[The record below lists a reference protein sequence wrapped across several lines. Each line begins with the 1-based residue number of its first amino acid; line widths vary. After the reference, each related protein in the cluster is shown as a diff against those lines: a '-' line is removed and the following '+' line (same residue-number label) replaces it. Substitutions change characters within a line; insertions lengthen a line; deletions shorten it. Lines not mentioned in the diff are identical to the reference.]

1 MPTLKLTKRGVDRI
15 GPVGWPTYF
24 FDTDLPGFF
33 LRAMPSG
40 TKAWGFE
47 FRAGSGRGAPKKRV
61 TIATFGKLTPEE
73 ARAAARRLAADVAKG
88 ADPAE
93 EKAARA
99 REMKIEGL
107 IDLYEAEGC
116 VVQRGKRL
124 GEPMKP
130 TTKAYTMAR
139 LRHHVVPILGTRRL
153 SEIGSADIERLAR
166 EVTAGKTAR
175 DTLLAPRRRIIV
187 RGGEGAARKVV
198 RDLSA
203 VFTFAVRR
211 RLMPSN
217 PVATAAVRKTD
228 NARERFLSME
238 EIGRLGQAFD
248 RLEAEG
254 VNPKA
259 LNIARLLALTGCRRN
274 EIAGLQWSE
283 IDAERGLLMLGAT
296 KTGRSVRPLGGAAIA
311 VLATI
316 KPEGESPFVFP
327 GTNGVSFFQGTKDI
341 WPRIVTA
348 AALPGVT
355 PHTLR
360 HTIGGTATSTGEA
373 LALTGAILG
382 HANARSTAIYAHVS
396 RDPARQAADRVSRQ
410 IADAM
415 AAGRK
420 IDVTRANLVLQN
432 ASD

>member
-1 MPTLKLTKRGVDRI
+1 MARARLSKRTADQFEADGKAA
-15 GPVGWPTYF
+15 YL

-33 LRAMPSG
+33 LRAMPNG
-40 TKAWGFE
+40 AKAWGFQ

-73 ARAAARRLAADVAKG
+73 ARTAARRLAADVAKG

-99 REMKIEGL
+99 REITIGGL
-107 IDLYEAEGC
+107 LDLYEAEGC

-124 GEPMKP
+124 GEAMKP
-130 TTKAYTMAR
+130 TTKAYTLAR
-139 LRHHVVPILGTRRL
+139 LRHHVRPILGSKRL
-153 SEIGSADIERLAR
+153 SEIGACDVERLAR
-166 EVTAGKTAR
+166 DITAGKTACESK
-175 DTLLAPRRRIIV
+175 DGPRRRIIV

-203 VFTFAVRR
+203 VFTFAIRR
-211 RLMPSN
+211 RLVQAN
-217 PVATAAVRKTD
+217 PVERAAVRKTD

-238 EIGRLGQAFD
+238 EVGRLGQAFD
-248 RLEAEG
+248 RLEADG

-259 LNIARLLALTGCRRN
+259 LNIARLWALTGCRRN
-274 EIAGLQWSE
+274 EIAGLRWSE
-283 IDAERGLLMLGAT
+283 IDVERGLLTLGAT
-296 KTGRSVRPLGGAAIA
+296 KTGRSVRPLGSAAIA
-311 VLATI
+311 ILATI
-316 KPEGESPFVFP
+316 KPEGDSPFVFP
-327 GTNGVSFFQGTKDI
+327 GSSGLGFFQGAKSI
-341 WPRIVTA
+341 WPKIVEKA
-348 AALPGVT
+348 ELPGVT

-360 HTIGGTATSTGEA
+360 HTMGGAATSTGEA

-382 HANARSTAIYAHVS
+382 HANARSTAIYAHVA
-396 RDPARQAADRVSRQ
+396 RDPARKAADRVSQQ

-420 IDVTRANLVLQN
+420 INATSGNLVLQN